1 MGCDRP
7 PASSWFEWRD
17 DLAVNVLFVAGFA
30 SIVADPQAGRAFY
43 KDHLGLPLRTVSGD
57 YLAVDDFG
65 GMRHLGVWPLADAA
79 QSCFGS
85 PSWPAD
91 VPIPQATVEFE
102 VAGADEVTDAAAELQ
117 SGGYSLIHGTRTEPW
132 GQVITRLLG
141 PEGLLIGICFCPWM
155 HEAT

>member
-1 MGCDRP
+1 M
-7 PASSWFEWRD
+7 
-17 DLAVNVLFVAGFA
+17 
-30 SIVADPQAGRAFY
+30 
-43 KDHLGLPLRTVSGD
+43 RTVSGD

-91 VPIPQATVEFE
+91 VPIPQAIEFE
-102 VAGADEVTDAAAELQ
+102 VAEADEVTDAATELQ
-117 SGGYSLIHGTRTEPW
+117 SAGYSLIHGTPHRTVGAGHP
-132 GQVITRLLG
+132 RLLG